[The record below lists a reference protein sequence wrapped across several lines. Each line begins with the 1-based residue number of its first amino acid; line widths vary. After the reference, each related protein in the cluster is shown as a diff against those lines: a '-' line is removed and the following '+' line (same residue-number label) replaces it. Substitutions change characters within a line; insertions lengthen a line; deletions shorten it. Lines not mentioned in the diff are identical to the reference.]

1 MSSTGRMGQQ
11 SSTFYSQF
19 SELIS
24 EKRESSYSMAATC
37 ILRKIILALIKSIDM
52 CLMVVDQFF
61 TEKNFSN
68 QSKMMNFHRNFKIL

>member
-11 SSTFYSQF
+11 SSTFYSRF

-37 ILRKIILALIKSIDM
+37 ILRKIKLALIKSIDM

-68 QSKMMNFHRNFKIL
+68 QSKMMNF